1 MFKRLV
7 VLLIGALLLFGLTAC
22 DSIKSMT
29 SNVTVGKVIE
39 EFKAAGLEAEN
50 PSDLPE
56 KEFGNTRKEAKRILV
71 PALGEDS
78 GGRIFEFKNKEDL
91 EKAKKYYDDLG
102 NGNQMLFS
110 HTYAKGNF
118 LIQMNGDME
127 DAQFNNYKEV
137 MDKVIN
143 QVKESAFIYMKTC

>member
-1 MFKRLV
+1 MFKRLA

-91 EKAKKYYDDLG
+91 EKAKKYYEDLG

-143 QVKESAFIYMKTC
+143 

>member
-1 MFKRLV
+1 MFKRLA
-7 VLLIGALLLFGLTAC
+7 VLLIGALLLFGLSAC
-22 DSIKSMT
+22 DSVKSMT

-39 EFKAAGLEAEN
+39 EFKAAGLEADN

-127 DAQFNNYKEV
+127 DDQFNKYKEV
-137 MDKVIN
+137 MDKVI
-143 QVKESAFIYMKTC
+143 K

>member
-1 MFKRLV
+1 MFKRLA
-7 VLLIGALLLFGLTAC
+7 VLLIGALLLFGLSAC
-22 DSIKSMT
+22 DSVKSMT

-39 EFKAAGLEAEN
+39 EFKAAGLEADN

-127 DAQFNNYKEV
+127 DA
-137 MDKVIN
+137 
-143 QVKESAFIYMKTC
+143 

>member
-1 MFKRLV
+1 MFKRLA
-7 VLLIGALLLFGLTAC
+7 VLLIGALLLFGLSAC
-22 DSIKSMT
+22 DSVKSVT

-39 EFKAAGLEAEN
+39 EFKAAGLEADN

-71 PALGEDS
+71 PALGEDN

-127 DAQFNNYKEV
+127 DAQFNKYKEI
-137 MDKVIN
+137 MDKVI
-143 QVKESAFIYMKTC
+143 K

>member
-1 MFKRLV
+1 MFKRLA
-7 VLLIGALLLFGLTAC
+7 VLLIGALLLFGLSAC
-22 DSIKSMT
+22 DSVKSMT

-39 EFKAAGLEAEN
+39 EFKAAGLEADN

-102 NGNQMLFS
+102 NSNQMLFS

-127 DAQFNNYKEV
+127 DAQFNKYKEV
-137 MDKVIN
+137 MDKVI
-143 QVKESAFIYMKTC
+143 K

>member
-1 MFKRLV
+1 MFKRLA
-7 VLLIGALLLFGLTAC
+7 VLLIGALLLFGLSAC
-22 DSIKSMT
+22 DSVKSMT
-29 SNVTVGKVIE
+29 NNVTVGKVIE
-39 EFKAAGLEAEN
+39 EFKAAGLEADN

-127 DAQFNNYKEV
+127 DAQFNKYKEI
-137 MDKVIN
+137 MDKVI
-143 QVKESAFIYMKTC
+143 K

>member
-1 MFKRLV
+1 MFKRLA
-7 VLLIGALLLFGLTAC
+7 VLIIGALLLFSLAAC
-22 DSIKSMT
+22 DSVKSMT

-127 DAQFNNYKEV
+127 DAQFNKYKEV
-137 MDKVIN
+137 MDKVI
-143 QVKESAFIYMKTC
+143 K

>member
-1 MFKRLV
+1 MFKKLA
-7 VLLIGALLLFGLTAC
+7 VLLIGALLLFGLAAC
-22 DSIKSMT
+22 DSVKSMT

-127 DAQFNNYKEV
+127 DAQFNKYKEV
-137 MDKVIN
+137 MEKVI
-143 QVKESAFIYMKTC
+143 K

>member
-1 MFKRLV
+1 MFKRLA
-7 VLLIGALLLFGLTAC
+7 VLLIGALLLFGLSAC
-22 DSIKSMT
+22 DSVKSMT

-39 EFKAAGLEAEN
+39 EFKAAGLEADN

-91 EKAKKYYDDLG
+91 EKAKKYYNDLG

-127 DAQFNNYKEV
+127 DAQFNKYKEV
-137 MDKVIN
+137 MDKVI
-143 QVKESAFIYMKTC
+143 K

>member
-1 MFKRLV
+1 MFKRLA
-7 VLLIGALLLFGLTAC
+7 VLLIGALLLFGLAAC
-22 DSIKSMT
+22 DSVKSMT

-127 DAQFNNYKEV
+127 DAQFNKYKEV
-137 MDKVIN
+137 MEKVI
-143 QVKESAFIYMKTC
+143 K

>member
-1 MFKRLV
+1 MFKRFA
-7 VLLIGALLLFGLTAC
+7 VLLMGALLLFGLTAC
-22 DSIKSMT
+22 DSVKSMT

-78 GGRIFEFKNKEDL
+78 GGRVFEFKNKEDL

-127 DAQFNNYKEV
+127 DAQFNKYKEV
-137 MDKVIN
+137 MDKVI
-143 QVKESAFIYMKTC
+143 K

>member
-1 MFKRLV
+1 MFKRLT
-7 VLLIGALLLFGLTAC
+7 VLLIGALLLFGLSAC
-22 DSIKSMT
+22 DSVKSMA

-39 EFKAAGLEAEN
+39 EFKTAGLEADN

-127 DAQFNNYKEV
+127 DAQFNKYKEV
-137 MDKVIN
+137 MDKVI
-143 QVKESAFIYMKTC
+143 K

>member
-1 MFKRLV
+1 MFKRLA
-7 VLLIGALLLFGLTAC
+7 VLLIGALLLFGLSAC
-22 DSIKSMT
+22 DSVKSMT
-29 SNVTVGKVIE
+29 INVTVGKVIE
-39 EFKAAGLEAEN
+39 EFKAAGLEADN

-127 DAQFNNYKEV
+127 DAQFNKYKEV
-137 MDKVIN
+137 MDKVI
-143 QVKESAFIYMKTC
+143 K

>member
-1 MFKRLV
+1 
-7 VLLIGALLLFGLTAC
+7 LLIGALLLFGLSAC
-22 DSIKSMT
+22 DSVKSMT

-39 EFKAAGLEAEN
+39 EFKAAGLEADN

-127 DAQFNNYKEV
+127 DAQFNKYKEV
-137 MDKVIN
+137 MDKVI
-143 QVKESAFIYMKTC
+143 K

>member
-1 MFKRLV
+1 MFKRLA
-7 VLLIGALLLFGLTAC
+7 VLLIGALLLFGLAAC
-22 DSIKSMT
+22 DSVKSMT

-78 GGRIFEFKNKEDL
+78 GGRVFEFKNKDEL
-91 EKAKKYYDDLG
+91 EQAKKYYDDLG

-127 DAQFNNYKEV
+127 DAQFNKYKEV
-137 MDKVIN
+137 MDKVI
-143 QVKESAFIYMKTC
+143 K

>member
-1 MFKRLV
+1 MSKRLA
-7 VLLIGALLLFGLTAC
+7 VLLIGALLLFGLSAC
-22 DSIKSMT
+22 DSVKSMT

-39 EFKAAGLEAEN
+39 EFKAAGLEADN

-110 HTYAKGNF
+110 HTYAKDNF

-127 DAQFNNYKEV
+127 DAQFNKYKEV
-137 MDKVIN
+137 MDKVI
-143 QVKESAFIYMKTC
+143 K

>member
-1 MFKRLV
+1 MFKRLA
-7 VLLIGALLLFGLTAC
+7 VLLIGALLLFGLSAC
-22 DSIKSMT
+22 DSVKSMT

-39 EFKAAGLEAEN
+39 EFKAAGLEADN

-56 KEFGNTRKEAKRILV
+56 KEFGNTRKDAKRILV

-127 DAQFNNYKEV
+127 DAQFNKYKEV
-137 MDKVIN
+137 MDKVI
-143 QVKESAFIYMKTC
+143 K

>member
-1 MFKRLV
+1 MFKRLA
-7 VLLIGALLLFGLTAC
+7 VLIIGALLLFGLAAC
-22 DSIKSMT
+22 DSVKSMT

-127 DAQFNNYKEV
+127 DAQFNKYKEV
-137 MDKVIN
+137 MEKVI
-143 QVKESAFIYMKTC
+143 K

>member
-1 MFKRLV
+1 MLKKLSVF
-7 VLLIGALLLFGLTAC
+7 LIGTLLLFGLAAC
-22 DSIKSMT
+22 DSIKSVT

-39 EFKAAGLEAEN
+39 EFKAAGLEAEQ

-56 KEFGNTRKEAKRILV
+56 KEFGNTRKDAKRILV

-91 EKAKKYYDDLG
+91 KQAKKYYDDLG

-110 HTYAKGNF
+110 HTYAKDNF
-118 LIQMNGDME
+118 LLQMNGDME
-127 DAQFNNYKEV
+127 DAQFNKYKEV
-137 MDKVIN
+137 MDKVI
-143 QVKESAFIYMKTC
+143 K

>member
-1 MFKRLV
+1 M
-7 VLLIGALLLFGLTAC
+7 GALLLFGLSAC
-22 DSIKSMT
+22 DSVKSMT

-39 EFKAAGLEAEN
+39 EFKAAGLEADN

-127 DAQFNNYKEV
+127 DAQFNKYKEV
-137 MDKVIN
+137 MDKVI
-143 QVKESAFIYMKTC
+143 K

>member
-7 VLLIGALLLFGLTAC
+7 VLLIGALLLFGLSAC
-22 DSIKSMT
+22 DSVKSMT

-39 EFKAAGLEAEN
+39 EFKAAGLEADN

-110 HTYAKGNF
+110 HTYAKDNF

-127 DAQFNNYKEV
+127 DAQFNKYKEV
-137 MDKVIN
+137 MDKVI
-143 QVKESAFIYMKTC
+143 K

>member
-1 MFKRLV
+1 MFKRLA
-7 VLLIGALLLFGLTAC
+7 VLLIGALLLFGLSAC
-22 DSIKSMT
+22 DSVKSMT

-39 EFKAAGLEAEN
+39 EFKAAGLEADN

-110 HTYAKGNF
+110 HTYAIGNF

-127 DAQFNNYKEV
+127 DAQFNKYKEV
-137 MDKVIN
+137 MDKVI
-143 QVKESAFIYMKTC
+143 K

>member
-1 MFKRLV
+1 MFKRLA
-7 VLLIGALLLFGLTAC
+7 VLLIGALLLFGLSAC
-22 DSIKSMT
+22 DSVKSMT
-29 SNVTVGKVIE
+29 NNVTVGKVIE
-39 EFKAAGLEAEN
+39 EFKAAGLEADN

-56 KEFGNTRKEAKRILV
+56 KEFGNTRKEAKRILL

-78 GGRIFEFKNKEDL
+78 GSRIFEFKNKEDL

-102 NGNQMLFS
+102 NGNPMLFS

-127 DAQFNNYKEV
+127 DAQFNKYKEI
-137 MDKVIN
+137 MDKVI
-143 QVKESAFIYMKTC
+143 K

>member
-1 MFKRLV
+1 MFKRFT
-7 VLLIGALLLFGLTAC
+7 VLLMGALLLFGLTAC
-22 DSIKSMT
+22 DSVKSMT

-78 GGRIFEFKNKEDL
+78 GGRVFEFKNKDDL
-91 EKAKKYYDDLG
+91 EQAKKYYDDLG

-127 DAQFNNYKEV
+127 DAQFNKYKEV
-137 MDKVIN
+137 IDKVI
-143 QVKESAFIYMKTC
+143 K

>member
-1 MFKRLV
+1 MSQL
-7 VLLIGALLLFGLTAC
+7 G
-22 DSIKSMT
+22 
-29 SNVTVGKVIE
+29 
-39 EFKAAGLEAEN
+39 KAAELESDI

-56 KEFGNTRKEAKRILV
+56 KEFRNTRKEAKRVLV
-71 PALGEDS
+71 LALGEDS

-110 HTYAKGNF
+110 HTYTKSNF

-127 DAQFNNYKEV
+127 DAQFNKYKEV
-137 MDKVIN
+137 MGKLI
-143 QVKESAFIYMKTC
+143 K

>member
-1 MFKRLV
+1 MFKRLA
-7 VLLIGALLLFGLTAC
+7 VLFIGALLLFGLAAC
-22 DSIKSMT
+22 DSVKSMT

-127 DAQFNNYKEV
+127 DAQFNKYKEV
-137 MDKVIN
+137 MDKVI
-143 QVKESAFIYMKTC
+143 K

>member
-1 MFKRLV
+1 MFKRFA
-7 VLLIGALLLFGLTAC
+7 VLFMGALLLFGLTAC
-22 DSIKSMT
+22 DSVKSMG

-127 DAQFNNYKEV
+127 DAQFNKYKEV
-137 MDKVIN
+137 MDKVI
-143 QVKESAFIYMKTC
+143 K

>member
-1 MFKRLV
+1 MFKRLA

-143 QVKESAFIYMKTC
+143 

>member
-1 MFKRLV
+1 MFKRLA
-7 VLLIGALLLFGLTAC
+7 VLLIGALLLFGLSAC
-22 DSIKSMT
+22 DSVKSMT
-29 SNVTVGKVIE
+29 SNITVGKVIE
-39 EFKAAGLEAEN
+39 EFKAAGLEADN

-127 DAQFNNYKEV
+127 DAQFNKYKEV
-137 MDKVIN
+137 MDKVI
-143 QVKESAFIYMKTC
+143 K

>member
-1 MFKRLV
+1 MFKRLT
-7 VLLIGALLLFGLTAC
+7 VLLIGALLLFGLSAC
-22 DSIKSMT
+22 DSVKSMT

-39 EFKAAGLEAEN
+39 EFKAAGLEADN

-127 DAQFNNYKEV
+127 DAQFNKYKEV
-137 MDKVIN
+137 MDKVI
-143 QVKESAFIYMKTC
+143 K

>member
-1 MFKRLV
+1 MFKRLA
-7 VLLIGALLLFGLTAC
+7 VLLIGALLLFGLSAC
-22 DSIKSMT
+22 DSVKSMT

-39 EFKAAGLEAEN
+39 EFKAAGLEADN
-50 PSDLPE
+50 PGDLPE

-127 DAQFNNYKEV
+127 DAQFNKYKEV
-137 MDKVIN
+137 MDKVI
-143 QVKESAFIYMKTC
+143 K

>member
-1 MFKRLV
+1 MFKRLA
-7 VLLIGALLLFGLTAC
+7 VLLIGALLLLGLSAC
-22 DSIKSMT
+22 DSVKSMT
-29 SNVTVGKVIE
+29 SNVTVSKVIE
-39 EFKAAGLEAEN
+39 EFKAAGLEADN

-127 DAQFNNYKEV
+127 DTQFNKYKEV
-137 MDKVIN
+137 MDKVI
-143 QVKESAFIYMKTC
+143 K

>member
-1 MFKRLV
+1 MFKRLA
-7 VLLIGALLLFGLTAC
+7 VLLIGALLLFGLAAC
-22 DSIKSMT
+22 DSVKSMT

-127 DAQFNNYKEV
+127 DAQFNKYKEV
-137 MDKVIN
+137 MDKLI
-143 QVKESAFIYMKTC
+143 K

>member
-1 MFKRLV
+1 MFKRLA
-7 VLLIGALLLFGLTAC
+7 VLLIGALLLFGLSAC
-22 DSIKSMT
+22 DSVKSMT
-29 SNVTVGKVIE
+29 NNVTVGKVIE
-39 EFKAAGLEAEN
+39 EFKAAGLEADN

-78 GGRIFEFKNKEDL
+78 GSRIFEFKNKEDL
-91 EKAKKYYDDLG
+91 EIAKKYYDDLG

-127 DAQFNNYKEV
+127 DDQFNKYKEI
-137 MDKVIN
+137 MDKVI
-143 QVKESAFIYMKTC
+143 K

>member
-1 MFKRLV
+1 MFKRLA
-7 VLLIGALLLFGLTAC
+7 VLLIGALLLFGLAAC
-22 DSIKSMT
+22 DSVKSMT

-71 PALGEDS
+71 PALCEES

-127 DAQFNNYKEV
+127 DAQFNKYKEV
-137 MDKVIN
+137 MDKVI
-143 QVKESAFIYMKTC
+143 K

>member
-1 MFKRLV
+1 MFKRLA
-7 VLLIGALLLFGLTAC
+7 VLLIGALLLFGLSAC
-22 DSIKSMT
+22 DSVKSMT
-29 SNVTVGKVIE
+29 SNVTVSKVIE
-39 EFKAAGLEAEN
+39 EFKAAGLEADN

-56 KEFGNTRKEAKRILV
+56 KEFGNIRKEAKRILV

-127 DAQFNNYKEV
+127 DTQFNKYKEV
-137 MDKVIN
+137 MDKVI
-143 QVKESAFIYMKTC
+143 K

>member
-1 MFKRLV
+1 MFKKLSV
-7 VLLIGALLLFGLTAC
+7 FLIGALLLFGLTAC
-22 DSIKSMT
+22 DSVKSMT

-39 EFKAAGLEAEN
+39 EFKAAGLEAED

-78 GGRIFEFKNKEDL
+78 GGRVFEFKNKDDL
-91 EKAKKYYDDLG
+91 EQAKKYYDDLG

-127 DAQFNNYKEV
+127 DAQFSKYKEV
-137 MDKVIN
+137 MDKVI
-143 QVKESAFIYMKTC
+143 K